1 MIEINNGN
9 IQCSVFVLFLCAA
22 LALVNFNALHVILS
36 FLNYRL
42 KPELH

>member
-9 IQCSVFVLFLCAA
+9 IQCFVFVLFLCAA
-22 LALVNFNALHVILS
+22 LALVNFSALHVILS
-36 FLNYRL
+36 FLKYRL